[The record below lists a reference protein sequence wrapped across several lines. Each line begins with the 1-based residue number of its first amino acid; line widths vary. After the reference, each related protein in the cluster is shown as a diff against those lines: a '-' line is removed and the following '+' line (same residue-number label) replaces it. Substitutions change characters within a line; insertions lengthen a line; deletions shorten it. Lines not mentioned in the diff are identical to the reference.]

1 MRHYLAI
8 DGGNSKTDV
17 LVGAEDGRVLAVTRG
32 PGSSP
37 DSLGVE
43 GSLAVLE
50 ALIRPALAE
59 ARRSVAAAARRHD
72 DGRSVAAAARRHDD
86 SRSDASATRRD
97 EPVVTI
103 DLLVAYLAGV
113 DLPIEVEH
121 YAKAVGDIG
130 WATESVVDN
139 DLFAL
144 LRAGTADPDAIAVIC
159 GAGINCVGRRADG
172 RTARFPALGSL
183 TGDWGG
189 GHHLADL
196 TLWHAARGEDGR
208 GPATAL
214 SRAVAEHF
222 GSARVED
229 VSAAMHLRDIPRS
242 RIEELTPVL
251 FDVAE
256 AGDDVARS
264 VVARQAKEIVLLAR
278 IAAERLELL
287 DEPHTIV
294 LGGGVL
300 TARRPLLHGPVVAG
314 LATAAPRATIEIVH
328 DRPVAGA
335 ALLAL
340 DQWGTVTPQTDA
352 TVRSAIADRIAALGR

>member
-17 LVGAEDGRVLAVTRG
+17 LVGAEDGRVLAFARG

-37 DSLGVE
+37 DWLGIE
-43 GSLAVLE
+43 GSLAVLD
-50 ALIRPALAE
+50 ALIRPVVAE
-59 ARRSVAAAARRHD
+59 SAVA
-72 DGRSVAAAARRHDD
+72 V
-86 SRSDASATRRD
+86 
-97 EPVVTI
+97 

-113 DLPIEVEH
+113 DLPIEVER
-121 YAKAVGDIG
+121 YAKAVGDVG
-130 WATESVVDN
+130 WATENVIDN

-172 RTARFPALGSL
+172 RSARFPALGSL

-229 VSAAMHLRDIPRS
+229 VSAAMHLRDIPRT
-242 RIEELTPVL
+242 RIKELTPLL

-256 AGDDVARS
+256 AGDEVARS
-264 VVARQAKEIVLLAR
+264 VVARQAREIVLLAR

-300 TARRPLLHGPVVAG
+300 TARRPLLHGLVLAG
-314 LATAAPRATIEIVH
+314 LATAAPRASIEIVH

-340 DQWGTVTPQTDA
+340 DQWGTVTPQTDT
-352 TVRSAIADRIAALGR
+352 TVRLAVADRVAALAGSGRDR

>member
-17 LVGAEDGRVLAVTRG
+17 LVGAEDGRVLAFTRG

-37 DSLGVE
+37 DSLGIE
-43 GSLAVLE
+43 GSLAVLD

-72 DGRSVAAAARRHDD
+72 
-86 SRSDASATRRD
+86 
-97 EPVVTI
+97 PVVTI

-144 LRAGTADPDAIAVIC
+144 LRAGTADADAIAVIC

-256 AGDDVARS
+256 AGDEVARS

-314 LATAAPRATIEIVH
+314 LATAAPRAKIEIVH
-328 DRPVAGA
+328 DRPVTGA

-352 TVRSAIADRIAALGR
+352 TVRFAVADRIAALDRIAAPDR

>member
-17 LVGAEDGRVLAVTRG
+17 MVGAEDGRVLAFARG

-37 DSLGVE
+37 DWLGIE
-43 GSLAVLE
+43 GSLAVLD
-50 ALIRPALAE
+50 ALIRPVLAE

-72 DGRSVAAAARRHDD
+72 DSRSEAPASRHDD
-86 SRSDASATRRD
+86 SRGRHDPS
-97 EPVVTI
+97 VTI

-113 DLPIEVEH
+113 DLPIEVER
-121 YAKAVGDIG
+121 YAKAVGDVG
-130 WATESVVDN
+130 WATENVVDN

-256 AGDDVARS
+256 AGDEVARS
-264 VVARQAKEIVLLAR
+264 VVAKQAREIVLLAR
-278 IAAERLELL
+278 IAAERLDLL

-328 DRPVAGA
+328 DGPIAGG

-352 TVRSAIADRIAALGR
+352 TVRFAVADRIAALGR

>member
-1 MRHYLAI
+1 MSVDVRHYLAI

-17 LVGAEDGRVLAVTRG
+17 MVGAEDGRVLAFARG

-37 DSLGVE
+37 DSLGIE
-43 GSLAVLE
+43 GSLAVLD
-50 ALIRPALAE
+50 ALIRAALTE
-59 ARRSVAAAARRHD
+59 AHSTVA
-72 DGRSVAAAARRHDD
+72 DGARRHDD
-86 SRSDASATRRD
+86 SRSVAEGARRHD
-97 EPVVTI
+97 PSVKV
-103 DLLVAYLAGV
+103 DLLVAFLAGV
-113 DLPIEVEH
+113 DLPIEVER
-121 YAKAVGDIG
+121 YAKAVGDVG
-130 WATESVVDN
+130 WATENVVDN

-159 GAGINCVGRRADG
+159 GAGINCAGRRADG

-214 SRAVAEHF
+214 SQAVAEHF

-251 FDVAE
+251 FDIAE
-256 AGDDVARS
+256 AGDEVARS
-264 VVARQAKEIVLLAR
+264 VVAKQAQEIVLLAR
-278 IAAERLELL
+278 IAAQRLELL

-300 TARRPLLHGPVVAG
+300 TAQRPLLHDPVVAG
-314 LATAAPRATIEIVH
+314 LATAAPRATIQFVH

-335 ALLAL
+335 ALHAL
-340 DQWGTVTPQTDA
+340 DQWGAVTPEIDA
-352 TVRSAIADRIAALGR
+352 MVRVAVAARTTAL